1 MQQQPFEP
9 QRAGIFVFGL
19 LYAHVVEEDAVLQ
32 SHGDGVCPQR
42 NDPACMRGDHVQ
54 SLGHVQPSVIEESVS
69 PAADGT
75 HSVGIDGENAVA
87 DWVSA
92 VGASRTT
99 ASIPV

>member
-1 MQQQPFEP
+1 MSWKKMPFCSP
-9 QRAGIFVFGL
+9 TAMVCVPSGMIRRACEGIMF
-19 LYAHVVEEDAVLQ
+19 
-32 SHGDGVCPQR
+32 S
-42 NDPACMRGDHVQ
+42 
-54 SLGHVQPSVIEESVS
+54 PSGMFSRPVIEESVS